1 MLGILEYGSG
11 NQTSVWRALAY
22 LGIDAIITADK
33 SELASCEG
41 IIFPGVGSAGQ
52 AMRQL
57 QDTAM
62 DKVLVELVQA
72 DKPLLG
78 ICLGCQIL
86 LERSEEDTQA
96 TLGLLKGTCKRFDS
110 DLEESQGMKI
120 RIPHMG
126 WNSLNFVC
134 ESPLLKN
141 IPEDSEFYFVHG
153 YYAEPDP
160 DLLIATSFHGKEF
173 AAIYGREGLW
183 GVQFHPEKSG
193 RPGLKLLEN
202 FYSYCLEQSHG
213 LKTVDSV
220 S

>member
-1 MLGILEYGSG
+1 MLGILEYGAG
-11 NQTSVWRALAY
+11 NQTSVWRALSY
-22 LGIDAIITADK
+22 LGIEAIVTADK

-57 QDTAM
+57 QNTAL
-62 DKVLVELVQA
+62 DKVLVELVQTE
-72 DKPLLG
+72 KPLLG

-86 LERSEEDTQA
+86 LESSEEESQV
-96 TLGLLKGTCKRFDS
+96 TLGLLKGSCKRFDS
-110 DLEESQGMKI
+110 GLEESPGKKI

-141 IPEDSEFYFVHG
+141 ISEDSEFYFVHS
-153 YYAEPDP
+153 YYTEPARE
-160 DLLIATSFHGKEF
+160 LIIATSCHGKEF
-173 AAIYGREGLW
+173 AAVYGRNGLW

-193 RPGLKLLEN
+193 GPGLKLLEN
-202 FYSYCLEQSHG
+202 FYAYCLEQSHG
-213 LKTVDSV
+213 LKKVDSL